1 MKCALVIYSG
11 TVRKGRL
18 TNSRDPVCQKVKSAD
33 PKNNNDFSTQENF
46 VVMLVLSICGL
57 CW

>member
-11 TVRKGRL
+11 TVRKERL

-33 PKNNNDFSTQENF
+33 PKNNNDFST
-46 VVMLVLSICGL
+46 
-57 CW
+57 